1 MEDGPLTIEEYCE
14 SNGFRLSDF
23 TNEELESIAHD
34 VEALN
39 KGEDIGNGFF
49 CMANFIIYAR
59 KGLDEE
65 FAG

>member
-1 MEDGPLTIEEYCE
+1 MENDPLTIEEYCE

-23 TNEELESIAHD
+23 THEELESIARE

-39 KGEDIGNGFF
+39 KGEDIGSGFF
-49 CMANFIIYAR
+49 CMANYIIYAR
-59 KGLDEE
+59 KGLHEE